1 MCTSLTGLDI
11 SNASLL
17 GTYSRS
23 LPEIVLIHMW
33 CLDEAT
39 AAAEAMILA
48 FNQAKGKK
56 STYLVDRG
64 VLPQTIAV
72 LRARAAPFGI
82 KIEVNAARRV
92 LGLREG
98 HAGDEAIQKD
108 LFGVMV
114 QYPNTRGEIVDWKA
128 VADKTHELG
137 GLLTAGTDL
146 LALTMLKPPGEWG
159 ADIAVGNSA
168 RFGVPLGAGGPHAAV
183 SSPIRILNVFSLTI
197 CCSSSAAQTS

>member
-1 MCTSLTGLDI
+1 MCTSLTGLDV
-11 SNASLL
+11 SGASL
-17 GTYSRS
+17 
-23 LPEIVLIHMW
+23 
-33 CLDEAT
+33 LDEAT
-39 AAAEAMILA
+39 AAAEAMIMA
-48 FNQAKGKK
+48 FNQSKGKK

-82 KIEVNAARRV
+82 KIHVAPTRRA

-98 HAGDEAIQKD
+98 YPEDEQVTKD

-114 QYPNTRGEIVDWKA
+114 QYPNTRGEIVDWHA

-137 GLLTAGTDL
+137 GLLTVGTDL
-146 LALTMLKPPGEWG
+146 LALTMLKPPGEFG

-183 SSPIRILNVFSLTI
+183 SQS
-197 CCSSSAAQTS
+197 

>member
-17 GTYSRS
+17 GRRLQTETSAEQADLGTS
-23 LPEIVLIHMW
+23 
-33 CLDEAT
+33 DEAT

-48 FNQAKGKK
+48 FNQAKGKR

-114 QYPNTRGEIVDWKA
+114 QYPNTRGEIVDWGA
-128 VADKTHELG
+128 VADRTHELG

-183 SSPIRILNVFSLTI
+183 SFTAYRATDDSDSSI
-197 CCSSSAAQTS
+197 CSSLVARIS